1 MVTPVPLAAHNKQDR
16 YRNVPSRVEC
26 FRRVCAKYIIY
37 TNNISALLCILQGPQ
52 SVASQ
57 PSSLPEHSIQP
68 LVATATKQLPRG
80 AERLQQSHSVS
91 PQAQSEPVID
101 VIQPKVMVLLG
112 F

>member
-1 MVTPVPLAAHNKQDR
+1 MVSPAPLAAHNKQDR

-26 FRRVCAKYIIY
+26 FRRVCAKYTIY
-37 TNNISALLCILQGPQ
+37 SSALLCVLQGPQ

-57 PSSLPEHSIQP
+57 QSPLPEHSIQP

-80 AERLQQSHSVS
+80 AERLQQSHSFS

-101 VIQPKVMVLLG
+101 IIQPKVMVLLG